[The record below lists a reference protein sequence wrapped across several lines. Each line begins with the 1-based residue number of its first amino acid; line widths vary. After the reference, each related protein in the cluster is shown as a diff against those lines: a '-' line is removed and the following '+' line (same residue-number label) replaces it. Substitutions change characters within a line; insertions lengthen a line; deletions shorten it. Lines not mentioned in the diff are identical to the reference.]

1 MSKDVV
7 VITGGAGGIG
17 SVCGYKL
24 DGYKLVIA
32 DFNKEALDSA
42 VQKMLSA
49 GIDAVGF
56 ESDITDQNSVNA
68 LVTFTKELGTF
79 KGLIHTAGV
88 SGTVKD
94 AKRVFTIDLV
104 ATDMLINAFYE
115 IAEAKS
121 VVVLFASMMGHVV
134 PPNSEY
140 DKALMNPQSEEA
152 WATIE
157 PFIQGNSD
165 FMYNF
170 AKRGV
175 ILLAKQNA
183 MRYGKKGAR
192 IVSVSP
198 GVIMTPMAQK
208 ALEEHPEIMKQTL
221 DMTPAG
227 RYGQPEDIAETVKF
241 LLSDAASFI
250 TGTDIIIDGGVLT
263 QMLK

>member
-88 SGTVKD
+88 SGTVWKVNSNPE
-94 AKRVFTIDLV
+94 KVFPGRVPYFSLV
-104 ATDMLINAFYE
+104 IWEHSVYG
-115 IAEAKS
+115 KS
-121 VVVLFASMMGHVV
+121 VC
-134 PPNSEY
+134 
-140 DKALMNPQSEEA
+140 
-152 WATIE
+152 
-157 PFIQGNSD
+157 
-165 FMYNF
+165 
-170 AKRGV
+170 R
-175 ILLAKQNA
+175 
-183 MRYGKKGAR
+183 
-192 IVSVSP
+192 
-198 GVIMTPMAQK
+198 
-208 ALEEHPEIMKQTL
+208 
-221 DMTPAG
+221 
-227 RYGQPEDIAETVKF
+227 
-241 LLSDAASFI
+241 
-250 TGTDIIIDGGVLT
+250 
-263 QMLK
+263 